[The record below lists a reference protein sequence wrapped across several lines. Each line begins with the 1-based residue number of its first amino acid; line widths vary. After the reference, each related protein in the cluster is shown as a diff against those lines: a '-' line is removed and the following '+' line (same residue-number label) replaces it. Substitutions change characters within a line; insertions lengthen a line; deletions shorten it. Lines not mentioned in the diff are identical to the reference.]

1 MTQANTITQ
10 KISSPRVVFFG
21 TPEIGAVVLEAL
33 VKASIRPVFVVTMP
47 DKPADRGQKL
57 TSPPVKLAAQR
68 FGIPVLQPQNLQTV
82 PPEIAKAQPD
92 LFVVAAYG
100 KFLPLKLL
108 QLPSRGTLNIHPSL
122 LPRHRGPSPIQTA
135 ILEGDEKTGVTI
147 ILLDEEM
154 DHGPIVAQQV
164 YTGDLMSITTPVLK
178 RELGLLAGE
187 MLVRVIPQWV
197 AGNIQAVSQ
206 DHSKA
211 TRTKMFMKEDG
222 KIDWRKPAQYIE
234 RQIRAFTP
242 WPGTFALFAGKNLKV
257 LKALTLPT
265 KLSETKFSP
274 GTVFLTADKKLAIQ
288 CREDALIVEELQLE
302 GGKPMSSKEFLL
314 GHKDIV
320 GSTLNL
326 V

>member
-1 MTQANTITQ
+1 M
-10 KISSPRVVFFG
+10 KIVFFG

-33 VKASIRPVFVVTMP
+33 VKASIRPMFVVTMP
-47 DKPADRGQKL
+47 DKPADRGL
-57 TSPPVKLAAQR
+57 ELAPPPVKLVAQR
-68 FGIPVLQPQNLQTV
+68 FGIPILQPQNLQTV
-82 PPEIAKAQPD
+82 PAEIAKAQPD

-108 QLPSRGTLNIHPSL
+108 QLPSRGTLNMHPSL
-122 LPRHRGPSPIQTA
+122 LPRYRGPSPIQTA

-154 DHGPIVAQQV
+154 DHGPIAAQQV
-164 YTGDLMSITTPVLK
+164 YAGDLTNITTPVLK

-187 MLVRVIPQWV
+187 MLIRVIPQWV
-197 AGNIQAVSQ
+197 AGKLQAVPQ

-211 TRTKMFMKEDG
+211 TRTKMFSKEDG
-222 KIDWRKPAQYIE
+222 KIDWERSAQYIE

-242 WPGTFALFAGKNLKV
+242 WPGTCTLFASKSLKI
-257 LKALTLPT
+257 LKASVLSA
-265 KLSETKFSP
+265 KLSEAKFSP

-288 CREDALIVEELQLE
+288 CGEDALVVEELQLE
-302 GGKPMSSKEFLL
+302 GKKPMSSKEFLL
-314 GHKDIV
+314 GHKGIV
-320 GSTLNL
+320 GSTLDQ

>member
-1 MTQANTITQ
+1 M
-10 KISSPRVVFFG
+10 KIVFFG
-21 TPEIGAVVLEAL
+21 TPEIGAAVLEAL

-47 DKPADRGQKL
+47 DKPADRGL
-57 TSPPVKLAAQR
+57 ELAPPSVKLAAQR
-68 FGIPVLQPQNLQTV
+68 FGIPVLQPQNLQTI
-82 PPEIAKAQPD
+82 PAEIVEVKPD

-108 QLPSRGTLNIHPSL
+108 QLPLRGTLNMHPSL
-122 LPRHRGPSPIQTA
+122 LPRYRGPSPIQTA

-147 ILLDEEM
+147 ILLDEDM

-164 YTGDLMSITTPVLK
+164 YAGDLTSITTPVLK

-197 AGNIQAVSQ
+197 AGSLQAVPQ

-211 TRTKMFMKEDG
+211 TRTRMFTKEDG
-222 KIDWRKPAQYIE
+222 KIDWGKSAQYIE

-242 WPGTFALFAGKNLKV
+242 WPGTFALFAGKNLKI
-257 LKALTLPT
+257 LKASVLSA
-265 KLSETKFSP
+265 KLSEAKFSP
-274 GTVFLTADKKLAIQ
+274 GAVFLTADKKLAIQ
-288 CREDALIVEELQLE
+288 CGEDALVVEELQLE
-302 GGKPMSSKEFLL
+302 GKKPMSSKEFLL
-314 GHKDIV
+314 GHKDII
-320 GSTLNL
+320 GSTLDL